1 MKAVIMEIER
11 GYAVALTENREFI
24 KIKDNGRLKIGYE
37 VDVPC
42 GAGIKTGTW
51 TRIASVAAA
60 FLMVIGVG
68 AGVYSYSA
76 SYVYVNMDI
85 NPSIELTANVFDR
98 IIGARGLNED
108 GEKLL
113 SLGKYSNRP
122 LDEGIQDILKSA
134 VDEGYINNESEANTV
149 VIAVS
154 ARNPKKAVQISDTVE
169 NTAKA
174 KLEEAKVQT
183 EIIVEKATLQKV
195 EDAKKHGISPGKLV
209 LIEKLIEADPELKE
223 ENVESIVEDKK
234 EASVKEIMKSIKQAR
249 KEEKSAAKQEDNKPQ
264 SGKANTDRRGNDDDK
279 GPNSSKSNGSSVK
292 PKDKLANV
300 WDTIRKRLGGHEEE
314 KNETRDRDGKE
325 NKEDKK
331 AADKP
336 NDKKNWNPR
345 RQGEDDKNR
354 QDDESRKN
362 NGYKGNKEDRKKRED
377 PEDKRDREK
386 RNSLP
391 QNRGKVQRGKTLKR

>member
-37 VDVPC
+37 VDVPYSS
-42 GAGIKTGTW
+42 GIRTGTW
-51 TRIASVAAA
+51 TRIASIAAA
-60 FLMVIGVG
+60 FLMVMGIG

-98 IIGARGLNED
+98 IIGARGLNEE
-108 GEKLL
+108 GKKLL

-122 LDEGIQDILKSA
+122 LEEGIQDILKSA
-134 VDEGYINNESEANTV
+134 VDEGYINNENEANTV

-154 ARNPKKAVQISDTVE
+154 AKNPKKAAQISDTVE
-169 NTAKA
+169 NSAKA
-174 KLEEAKVQT
+174 KLEEEKVQT
-183 EIIVEKATLQKV
+183 EIIVEKATPQKV

-223 ENVESIVEDKK
+223 ENVEKIVEEKK

-249 KEEKSAAKQEDNKPQ
+249 KEEKFAVKREDNKPQ
-264 SGKANTDRRGNDDDK
+264 NGKANADRRDNDDDK
-279 GPNSSKSNGSSVK
+279 SPNSSKGSGSSIK
-292 PKDKLANV
+292 PKDKLASV
-300 WDTIRKRLGGHEEE
+300 WDTILGKFGGHEEK
-314 KNETRDRDGKE
+314 KNETKDKDGKKSE
-325 NKEDKK
+325 KDKK

-336 NDKKNWNPR
+336 DDKKDWNLR
-345 RQGEDDKNR
+345 RQGSDDKNR

-362 NGYKGNKEDRKKRED
+362 NGYKGNEEDRKKRED
-377 PEDKRDREK
+377 PKDKRDKEK

-391 QNRGKVQRGKTLKR
+391 QNRGKVQRGKTSRR